1 MANEI
6 LYKEGTGIVLAD
18 ATDYPGVAAANS
30 LGTRTH
36 QLDLTS
42 LGAGA
47 ARQSA
52 KFDFGVGGDVWARL
66 FYIRAAIEIDTPP
79 IAEET
84 IDFYLGFSHSLTP
97 ANANPGGLSGVDG
110 AYTGYPAGL
119 EPSLKL
125 LDFMGSLVMTVDD
138 TGTVQI
144 ATIRTFIPID
154 RYGSLVVVNRSA
166 GDILQADA
174 TEMSVRIAPITEQLQ
189 L

>member
-1 MANEI
+1 MSAEI

-47 ARQSA
+47 ARQSE
-52 KFDFGVGGDVWARL
+52 KFDFGVASSVWARL
-66 FYIRAAIEIDTPP
+66 FYMRAAIEIDTPP
-79 IAEET
+79 IAGET
-84 IDFYLGFSHSLTP
+84 IDFYLGFSHSSI
-97 ANANPGGLSGVDG
+97 AGNANPGGLSGVDG
-110 AYTGYPAGL
+110 PYTGYPAGL
-119 EPSLKL
+119 TQSLKL

-154 RYGSLVVVNRSA
+154 RYASLVVVNSSIA
-166 GDILQADA
+166 DILQANA
-174 TEMSVRIAPITEQLQ
+174 VEMSVRIAPITDESQ
-189 L
+189 